1 MKIHF
6 ITAMNETL
14 VGKLEDK
21 AKIVEKFHSNAE
33 DNYECKML
41 MLRERASSSRHR
53 LRCRRTSGVQL
64 RAQTFLPEKEQTGMR
79 NFVK

>member
-1 MKIHF
+1 MRTK
-6 ITAMNETL
+6 TYPNQDQL
-14 VGKLEDK
+14 VEM
-21 AKIVEKFHSNAE
+21 FNSNAE

-64 RAQTFLPEKEQTGMR
+64 RAQTFLPEKEQTAMR
-79 NFVK
+79 KFY